1 MTQLDKR
8 WYSAATPNPKPA
20 RQLNPRHASL
30 LAIHAPSHVGTIETG
45 EASAE
50 RGPYRGR
57 KEHRLAVMAML
68 LT

>member
-1 MTQLDKR
+1 MAIPLVIMRERCPPDN
-8 WYSAATPNPKPA
+8 STP
-20 RQLNPRHASL
+20 RQASL

-57 KEHRLAVMAML
+57 KGHRLAVMAML